1 MTPPDSSITFTSV
14 EYEGEEVSS
23 IREEQPGR
31 PGGLGGAQG
40 W

>member
-14 EYEGEEVSS
+14 EYEEEEASS
-23 IREEQPGR
+23 IREEQLGR